1 LSARIQ
7 VYAASVFKQATAA
20 LCLAF
25 LASTAQAA
33 ETVQALRYGVT
44 LFHFFQQD
52 YFESLTELMTAQ
64 ELEQLASHAENAEL
78 LRGGMSLSYGMDLE
92 AQRIFER
99 MLSEP
104 RETVDRDRA
113 WFYLAKLAW
122 QRGDAQRAT
131 GALAQMASDYE
142 GELADEANYLRAAIS
157 LRQGDESTALVYS
170 ELLPEESPWLSYVYY
185 NTAAFLATKGDW
197 DGAISEFERLEALPA
212 SSIETRALRD
222 KAYTASG
229 FARMAGGDMALA
241 TQDFR
246 RVTLNSSQANRAM
259 LGYGWALSELGDY
272 RAALSPWKAL
282 SERSVIGE
290 SARESLLAI
299 PYAYEQ
305 LGKHGLAL
313 DNYRYAADV
322 YTRELSVVK
331 QLVEEFKVGDLPT
344 LLELGKDDTG
354 EWLSGGDFLPV
365 AEYAPYLRHLISRHS
380 FQLAMRELRDLHRA
394 AAHLV
399 GARERLDVLAQVDAD
414 QRQSWSSVIEGD
426 RQQKLQQKHKLLKAK
441 TGNLR
446 EQLERAKATGDERW
460 FANDE
465 RAALWRRVDRAAG
478 LADTLGVDHGET
490 LRLYRGSLIWQDSE
504 DYPARVWAVDQQML
518 ELEAA
523 EQKSK
528 GLLHNVNQAMADR
541 SQNEFT
547 PRITALMQRV
557 ANQHNRSELA
567 IRESE
572 LQIRAIAVAELEH
585 QGTQLAKALGQS
597 RLAMAKLYDRGSAE
611 VTR

>member
-1 LSARIQ
+1 M
-7 VYAASVFKQATAA
+7 
-20 LCLAF
+20 AF
-25 LASTAQAA
+25 LASATQAA

-44 LFHFFQQD
+44 LFHFYQQD

-64 ELEQLASHAENAEL
+64 ELEQLESHSENAEL

-122 QRGDAQRAT
+122 QRGDTERASS
-131 GALAQMASDYE
+131 ALQQMSSDYD
-142 GELADEANYLRAAIS
+142 GSFADEANYLRAAIS
-157 LRQGDESTALVYS
+157 LRSGNEDGAALYR
-170 ELLPEESPWLSYVYY
+170 ELLPEDSPWRGYVYY
-185 NTAAFLATKGDW
+185 NTAAARAAQGDW
-197 DGAISEFERLEALPA
+197 DGAINQFEKLEQLPA
-212 SSIETRALRD
+212 SLVETKALRD
-222 KAYTASG
+222 KAFTASG

-241 TQDFR
+241 TEDFR
-246 RVTLNSSQANRAM
+246 RVTLNSSQADRAM

-313 DNYRYAADV
+313 ENYRYAADV
-322 YTRELSVVK
+322 YTRELSTVK
-331 QLVEEFKVGDLPT
+331 QLVEEFKTGDLPA
-344 LLELGKDDTG
+344 LLELGEDETG
-354 EWLSGGDFLPV
+354 EWLTGGDILPV
-365 AEYAPYLRHLISRHS
+365 GQYAPYLQHLISRHS

-394 AAHLV
+394 AGYLV
-399 GARERLDVLAQVDAD
+399 GARERLEVLAQVDSD
-414 QRQSWSSVIEGD
+414 QRQSWATVMEGD
-426 RQQKLQQKHKLLKAK
+426 RSQKLQQRHEILQAK
-441 TGNLR
+441 TKKLR
-446 EQLERAKATGDERW
+446 EEFERAKANGDERW

-465 RAALWRRVDRAAG
+465 RVALWNRVENATR
-478 LADTLGVDHGET
+478 LAETLGVDHADT
-490 LRLYRGSLIWQDSE
+490 LRLYKGALIWQDSE
-504 DYPARVWAVDQQML
+504 DYPERTWQIGQQLLQL
-518 ELEAA
+518 EEAEKA
-523 EQKSK
+523 SRA
-528 GLLHNVNQAMADR
+528 LLQNVSQAMASR
-541 SQNEFT
+541 SENAFT
-547 PRITALMQRV
+547 PRIAELVRRV
-557 ANQHNRSELA
+557 ETQHGRAELA

-572 LQIRAIAVAELEH
+572 SQIRTIAVAELEH
-585 QGTQLAKALGQS
+585 QSNQLAKALGQS

-611 VTR
+611 VFR